1 MNKKKIGTLDKVLL
15 FLAIFM
21 VLFVVAMIVLH
32 IITGSTPDVLIGC
45 VFAACI
51 GEFSVTGYIQT
62 NKEKCRMNEEDNA
75 SEETFEE
82 PSDKPKT
89 KFRIRDIK

>member
-1 MNKKKIGTLDKVLL
+1 MINKKEVKKIGTLDKVLI

-21 VLFVVAMIVLH
+21 VLFVIAMIVLH
-32 IITGSTPDVLIGC
+32 IVTGSTPDVLIGC

-51 GEFSVTGYIQT
+51 GEFSVTGIIQT
-62 NKEKCRMNEEDNA
+62 NKEKCKMNEEDNM
-75 SEETFEE
+75 SEET
-82 PSDKPKT
+82 SDKPKR